1 MKNGSKTLTV
11 CLKIMRLSFYQFLLS
26 IWACTWVLATNGSAQ
41 ELLNRRLSVSIEN
54 QNLDFAIRKI
64 SKIASVRFVYSPQ
77 QIKAERKVNLN
88 AQNQPLATILETLFK
103 PLTISYEVNG
113 SQILLRQEHTATITV
128 PQSTLIEPQS
138 VDISISGTVKDEKN
152 EPMPGVNVAVKN
164 TTRGTSTDPSG
175 RFNLSIPDE
184 SSVLVFSFLG
194 YEKQEVAVGSRKII
208 NVQLRPDPKS
218 LQEVVVVGYGEQRK
232 ETLTGSVVSINDQV
246 FKNRGPVA
254 NPLQA
259 LQGQVPGVV
268 VTRNSAQPGR
278 EQWNFQMRGASS
290 VNNSEPLVIID
301 GVPVPGTNALNSL
314 NPNDIDNISFLKDA
328 AASIYGSRAAGGV
341 VLITTKRAK
350 SGKPIIEYNAAF
362 SQKKIGLQPDLVRIN
377 DWWPLIREA
386 RTNDGFPATDLWNN
400 LTTVMEKALAQGKQ
414 WLTPAEYLALS
425 TPGAVLFGDVKDFP
439 FFDQTM
445 QDVLWGTAQSQEH
458 QLSVASRGEK
468 SGYRVSLGYLNDG
481 SLLQWGNNSNKR
493 YNLRLT
499 HDYAFSEKLKLATNI
514 SVERQQITQ
523 PTLIG
528 NIMNNGIQQGLP
540 LFNQK
545 GQAYVWGSG
554 IGNAS
559 QVSIAAF
566 GGDNKETNTRINTN
580 LNLTYNLLPNLK
592 LVGTAGYY
600 LLNTDY
606 RTFENNIPFYDYTG
620 DNLIAYLPTRS
631 SYQRGNK
638 QEAFYSANAYAEYSK
653 RWLDTHDLKATVG
666 LQYER
671 NEYNRFIAKTLDAI
685 PDVPNSL
692 SLSTGDPTTKTVS
705 EAQNH
710 YAIGGYFT
718 RLNYAYQDKYLIEAN
733 ARYDGSSKFDAQN
746 RWKGFWGV
754 SLGWR
759 VTQEKFMQAVPFLDD
774 LKIRASYGNVGNQN
788 GIGLYDYIQFMNI
801 SFSPGATS
809 SGFPILGTSPA
820 VRVSPSG
827 TLVALDRTWEKV
839 NNQNI
844 GIDFA
849 LLKNRLYGTV
859 EFFKKKNNNMLIA
872 RTYPAVLGANAPD
885 GNNGTLETKGWE
897 LSLGWRDKI
906 GSLSYHVAGNISDN
920 TNMLV
925 SYGGQ
930 KIINSANRGL
940 NSAVEGYPLNTYFGL
955 VYDGRIQTQEQ
966 LEAYR
971 KFIAGNNIGLPAG
984 AATAQAN
991 ARLSLGDNMFKDVN
1005 GDGKL
1010 TFPEDAVA
1018 LGRDDPRFVYSFNGG
1033 FEWKGFDF
1041 NAIFQGVGRRTIIRD
1056 GNWRIPA
1063 AVVFQAQNAA
1073 FLGKTWSPTNTEA
1086 FYPRLSTTGTINN
1099 YNYYQS
1105 DWVAENGSYIRLKNV
1120 VLGYTLPAILTQKAK
1135 IQRLRV
1141 YFSGSDLWEKSNI
1154 RDGWDPE
1161 ATRSVANTGD
1171 GENNNVSTFSQRF
1184 PFYRYMTLGL
1194 NLTF

>member
-26 IWACTWVLATNGSAQ
+26 VWTCTWVLATNGSAQ

-64 SKIASVRFVYSPQ
+64 SKVASVRFVYSPQ

-103 PLTISYEVNG
+103 PLNISYEVNG

-194 YEKQEVAVGSRKII
+194 YEKQEIPVGNRKII

-246 FKNRGPVA
+246 FKNRGPVS

-386 RTNDGFPATDLWNN
+386 RTNDGFPTTDIWNN
-400 LTTVMEKALAQGKQ
+400 LTTVMEKALTQGKQ

-425 TPGAVLFGDVKDFP
+425 TPGSVLFGDVKDFP

-493 YNLRLT
+493 YNFRLT

-523 PTLIG
+523 PTQLG
-528 NIMNNGIQQGLP
+528 AIMNNGIQQGLP

-545 GQAYVWGSG
+545 GQAYVWG
-554 IGNAS
+554 S

-638 QEAFYSANAYAEYSK
+638 QEAFYSANAYAEFSK
-653 RWLDTHDLKATVG
+653 RWSETHDLKATVG

-872 RTYPAVLGANAPD
+872 RTYPAVLGATAPD

-940 NSAVEGYPLNTYFGL
+940 NGAVEGYPLNTYFGL

-1041 NAIFQGVGRRTIIRD
+1041 SAIFQGVGRRTIIRD

-1105 DWVAENGSYIRLKNV
+1105 DWIAENGSYIRLKNV
-1120 VLGYTLPAILTQKAK
+1120 VLGYTLPATLTQKAK

>member
-1 MKNGSKTLTV
+1 MKNGSKTLKV
-11 CLKIMRLSFYQFLLS
+11 FLKIMRLSFYQLLLS
-26 IWACTWVLATNGSAQ
+26 VFACTWVLATNGNAQ
-41 ELLNRRLSVSIEN
+41 ELLNRRISVSIEN
-54 QNLDFAIRKI
+54 QNVESAIRKI
-64 SKIASVRFVYSPQ
+64 SKAASVRFVYSPQ
-77 QIKAERKVNLN
+77 LIRADRKVNLN
-88 AQNQPLATILETLFK
+88 MQDKSLSDVLESLLK
-103 PLTISYEVNG
+103 PLQISYEVAG
-113 SQILLRQEHTATITV
+113 SQILLRTEQVKQEEIPQANSQNTVIDITV
-128 PQSTLIEPQS
+128 G
-138 VDISISGTVKDEKN
+138 GTVTDEKN
-152 EPMPGVNVAVKN
+152 EGIPGVSVALKN
-164 TTRGTSTDPSG
+164 TTRGTTTDANGKFS
-175 RFNLSIPDE
+175 LSVVDE

-194 YEKQEVAVGSRKII
+194 YEKQEIAIGSRKII
-208 NVQLRPDPKS
+208 NLQLRPDPKS

-232 ETLTGSVVSINDQV
+232 ETLTGSVVTINEQV
-246 FKNRGPVA
+246 FKNRGPVS
-254 NPLQA
+254 NPLSA

-290 VNNSEPLVIID
+290 VNNSDPLVIID
-301 GVPVPGTNALNSL
+301 GVPVPGTSALNSL

-350 SGKPIIEYNAAF
+350 TGKPTVEYSAAF

-377 DWWPLIREA
+377 DWWGLIREA
-386 RTNDGFPATDLWNN
+386 RTNDGFPATDIWNN

-414 WLTPAEYLALS
+414 WLTPAEYQALS
-425 TPGAVLFGDVKDFP
+425 VPGAGLFGDVKDFP

-445 QDVLWGTAQSQEH
+445 QDVLWGNAHSQEH

-468 SGYRVSLGYLNDG
+468 AGYRVSLGYLNDG

-499 HDYAFSEKLKLATNI
+499 HDYSFSNKLKLATNI
-514 SVERQQITQ
+514 SVERQQIVQ
-523 PTLIG
+523 PTQLG
-528 NIMNNGIQQGLP
+528 SIMNNGIQQGMP

-559 QVSIAAF
+559 QVSIATF
-566 GGDNKETNTRINTN
+566 GGDNKEANTRLNTN
-580 LNLTYNLLPNLK
+580 LNLTYNATPNLK

-600 LLNTDY
+600 LLTTDY

-620 DNLIAYLPTRS
+620 ANLIAYLPSRS

-638 QEAFYSANAYAEYSK
+638 QEAFYSANAYAEFSK
-653 RWLDTHDLKATVG
+653 QVAKIHDFKLTAG

-685 PDVPNSL
+685 PNVPNSL
-692 SLSTGDPTTKTVS
+692 NLSTGDPTTKTVS

-710 YAIGGYFT
+710 YAIGGYFS
-718 RLNYAYQDKYLIEAN
+718 RLNYALKDKYLLEAN

-754 SLGWR
+754 SIGWR
-759 VTQEKFMQAVPFLDD
+759 VTQEKFMQNIPFLDD
-774 LKIRASYGNVGNQN
+774 LKIRASYGSVGNQN

-801 SFSPGATS
+801 NFSPGATS
-809 SGFPILGTSPA
+809 AGFPILGTSPA
-820 VRVSPSG
+820 VRVAPSG
-827 TLVALDRTWEKV
+827 SLVALDRTWEKV
-839 NNQNI
+839 INQNI
-844 GIDFA
+844 GVDFA
-849 LLKNRLYGTV
+849 LLKNRLYGTL
-859 EFFKKKNNNMLIA
+859 EFFKKNNNNMLIA
-872 RTYPAVLGANAPD
+872 RTYSAVLGANAPD

-906 GSLSYHVAGNISDN
+906 GNLSYHISGNLSDN

-925 SYGGQ
+925 GYGGQ

-940 NSAVEGYPLNTYFGL
+940 NGAVEGYPLNTYFGL
-955 VYDGRIQTQEQ
+955 VYDGRIQSQEQ

-1018 LGRDDPRFVYSFNGG
+1018 LGRDDPRFIYSFNGG

-1041 NAIFQGVGRRTIIRD
+1041 NAIFQGVGKRTIIRD

-1063 AVVFQAQNAA
+1063 AVIFQAQNTA
-1073 FLGKTWSPTNTEA
+1073 FLGKTWSPTNTDA

-1105 DWVAENGSYIRLKNV
+1105 DWIVEDGSYIRLKNV
-1120 VLGYTLPAILTQKAK
+1120 VLGYTLPGSLTQKAK

-1141 YFSGSDLWEKSNI
+1141 YFSGSDLWEKANI